1 MLWSKS
7 LAYQVLDVRFSRLR
21 SNGFQ
26 QEKTMQTRT
35 LAALILVALLAI
47 PVAAQEYAS
56 KTGSGKDVA
65 AGASVNNQKVAAQ
78 APVSV
83 SDDPDYSIGPGD
95 ILNISVWREP
105 DVSGTVPVRPDGKIS
120 LPLLG
125 DVPAAGSTPAKLAAT
140 ITERLR
146 QYLNDPRVTV
156 VVTAANSRRIYLIG
170 EVIRPG
176 AIPMLPSMT
185 VLQALSTAGGF
196 SQFANIKKMYVLR
209 NENGKQVKLPVDYK
223 RAVSGQSPDQNI
235 PLKAGDTVVVP

>member
-1 MLWSKS
+1 
-7 LAYQVLDVRFSRLR
+7 
-21 SNGFQ
+21 
-26 QEKTMQTRT
+26 MQTKT
-35 LAALILVALLAI
+35 LAALILVAALLAI

-56 KTGSGKDVA
+56 KAGSGKDVA
-65 AGASVNNQKVAAQ
+65 AGASVNNQKVTAQ
-78 APVSV
+78 VPASV
-83 SDDPDYSIGPGD
+83 TDDPDYSIGPGD

-170 EVIRPG
+170 EVVRPG
-176 AIPMLPSMT
+176 AIPMLPNMT
-185 VLQALSTAGGF
+185 VLQALSSAGGF

-223 RAVSGQSPDQNI
+223 RAISGQSPDQNI